1 MWGRTYFIN
10 DLVKRKGS
18 LRDLTVK
25 QVLDYFFIIPIVF
38 LCVVHEFFKYV
49 LGINKLDRQ
58 GL

>member
-49 LGINKLDRQ
+49 LGINKLQ
-58 GL
+58 